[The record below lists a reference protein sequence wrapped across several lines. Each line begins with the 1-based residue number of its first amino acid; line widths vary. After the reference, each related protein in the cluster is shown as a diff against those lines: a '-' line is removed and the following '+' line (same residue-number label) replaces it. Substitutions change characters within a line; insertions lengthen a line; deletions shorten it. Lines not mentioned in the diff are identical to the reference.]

1 MHDDVVVKNSQGH
14 LMRRLLLV
22 GILFLSGC
30 THYIFFPMEEH
41 VLTPDAI
48 GTGYEDIFVDTVDEL
63 TLHGWKLFAEGESRG
78 TLLFFHGNA
87 ENISTHFANVY
98 WLTAL
103 GYDVYLFDYRG
114 YGHSQGEAELDPII
128 DDMQLLIGYV
138 VDQLPT
144 ERKLIIMGQ
153 SLGASLS
160 IYAVANSP
168 YRNDI
173 AALVSV
179 AAFSDY
185 HDIAQ
190 DALSKSWLFWLF
202 QWPLSKTISNTYS
215 PLKVVDEVSPL
226 PIYIMHSNEDEI
238 IDYYHAEH
246 LYQAAREPKQL
257 ITLEGGHN
265 VTFNQNSNREK
276 LVNVLDDILMH

>member
-1 MHDDVVVKNSQGH
+1 
-14 LMRRLLLV
+14 MRRLLLV
-22 GILFLSGC
+22 CSLLLSGC

-41 VLTPDAI
+41 VLTPEAI
-48 GTGYEDIFVDTVDEL
+48 GIGYEDIFVDTVDDL
-63 TLHGWKLFAEGESRG
+63 SLHGWKLFADGESRG

-138 VDQLPT
+138 VDQLPA

-168 YRNDI
+168 YRDNM
-173 AALVSV
+173 AALISVS
-179 AAFSDY
+179 AFSDY

-190 DALSKSWLFWLF
+190 DALAKSWLFWLF

-238 IDYYHAEH
+238 IDFYHAER
-246 LYQAAREPKQL
+246 LYQAASEPKQL
-257 ITLEGGHN
+257 VTLEGGHN
-265 VTFNQNSNREK
+265 ATFNQDSNRKK
-276 LVNVLDDILMH
+276 LIDVLDEILMQ

>member
-1 MHDDVVVKNSQGH
+1 
-14 LMRRLLLV
+14 MRRFLLV
-22 GILFLSGC
+22 CILLVSGC

-41 VLTPDAI
+41 VLTPEAI
-48 GTGYEDIFVDTVDEL
+48 GIRYEDIFLETADDIR
-63 TLHGWKLFAEGESRG
+63 LHGWKLFADGEKQG

-98 WLTAL
+98 WLVPL

-114 YGHSQGEAELDPII
+114 YGRSQGEAELDPII
-128 DDMQLLIGYV
+128 DDMQLQIGYM
-138 VDQLPT
+138 VDQLPVN
-144 ERKLIIMGQ
+144 EKLIIMGQ
-153 SLGASLS
+153 SLGASLA

-168 YRNDI
+168 YRDNI

-215 PLKVVDEVSPL
+215 PLKVVDQVA
-226 PIYIMHSNEDEI
+226 PIPAYFLHSSEDEI
-238 IDYYHAEH
+238 IDYYHAER
-246 LYQAAREPKQL
+246 LYQAAREPKSL
-257 ITLEGGHN
+257 VTLEGGHN
-265 VTFNQNSNREK
+265 VTFNMNSNREK
-276 LVNVLDDILMH
+276 LVNVLDEIIIR

>member
-1 MHDDVVVKNSQGH
+1 MK
-14 LMRRLLLV
+14 
-22 GILFLSGC
+22 
-30 THYIFFPMEEH
+30 EH
-41 VLTPDAI
+41 VLTPEAI
-48 GTGYEDIFVDTVDEL
+48 GIGYEDIFVDTADGL
-63 TLHGWKLFAEGESRG
+63 TLHGWKLFPEGEARG

-98 WLTAL
+98 WLVAL

-114 YGHSQGEAELDPII
+114 YGRSQGEAELDPII
-128 DDMQLLIGYV
+128 GDMDLLIGYAV
-138 VDQLPT
+138 EQLP
-144 ERKLIIMGQ
+144 ENQKLIVMGQ

-160 IYAVANSP
+160 IYAVAHSQH
-168 YRNDI
+168 RDSV

-190 DALSKSWLFWLF
+190 DALAKSWLFWLF

-215 PLKVVDEVSPL
+215 PVKVIGDVSPV
-226 PIYIMHSNEDEI
+226 PVYILHSSEDEI
-238 IDYYHAEH
+238 IDYYHAER
-246 LYQAAREPKQL
+246 LYQAAAEPKQL

-265 VTFNQNSNREK
+265 VTFNLDANRQQ
-276 LVNVLDDILMH
+276 LIAVLQQVIDR

>member
-1 MHDDVVVKNSQGH
+1 MQ
-14 LMRRLLLV
+14 
-22 GILFLSGC
+22 
-30 THYIFFPMEEH
+30 EH
-41 VLTPDAI
+41 VLTPEAI
-48 GTGYEDIFVDTVDEL
+48 GIGYEDIFVDTVDDL
-63 TLHGWKLFAEGESRG
+63 TLHGWRLFAEGESRG

-114 YGHSQGEAELDPII
+114 YGRSRGEAELDPII

-138 VDQLPT
+138 VEQLPT
-144 ERKLIIMGQ
+144 EGKLIVMGQ

-168 YRNDI
+168 YRDNI

-238 IDYYHAEH
+238 IDYYHAER
-246 LYQAAREPKQL
+246 LYQAAREPKSL

-276 LVNVLDDILMH
+276 LIDALDKILMQ